1 VIELRARTIGP
12 RGCAVLRDVS
22 LRIRAGE
29 RIAIVGANGA
39 GKTTLLRALVG
50 LLPIDGDGEVTMH
63 GTHIRAA
70 TDAVAA
76 GLGLVFQN
84 PDDQLF
90 GATVGEDVAFGPRN
104 QGLPEDEVQRRTRD
118 ALERM
123 GLVHLQTRTIDTLSF
138 GEKKRACL
146 AGVLA
151 MRPKVLLLDEPTAGL
166 DPAGEVE
173 LLRHLD
179 SLHKAGA
186 TLVCATHAMH
196 LVPLLADRMLVLD
209 AGSIAADGAPATL
222 LADTALLGRARLLG
236 WIPPPVTVEQA
247 RDAWH
252 ARRS

>member
-12 RGCAVLRDVS
+12 RGCAVLRDVT

-29 RIAIVGANGA
+29 RIALVGANGA

-50 LLPIDGDGEVTMH
+50 LLPVDGEVTMH
-63 GTHIRAA
+63 GTGIRAA

-104 QGLPEDEVQRRTRD
+104 QGLAEDEVQRRTRE

-123 GLVHLQTRTIDTLSF
+123 GLTHLASRTIDTLSF

-179 SLHKAGA
+179 SLHKSGT

-196 LVPLLADRMLVLD
+196 LVPLLADRVLVLD